1 MLQALDATTG
11 AAMPHS
17 GAALWLGLRTVR
29 NLRKGLLWAWLD
41 TRCQYRR
48 SKIGPIWE
56 TVNVLVMTLGI
67 AVVSSA
73 VIGGTV
79 PDLIGYIGLG
89 IIVWTAL
96 TSLINEGTTAFVR
109 NREYIL
115 TSNLSI
121 DFYVARM
128 SFRIFITF
136 CHHLLLYVLAVAIGL
151 ITLNWAALLAI
162 PGVVLLFVNGFW
174 IITLL
179 SLVCAR
185 YRDVQLI
192 VINLL
197 QLAFFVTP
205 VFWDYRHILSERK
218 YIVDYNVL
226 FYFLEMVRAPLLG
239 EVPSAQTYIVVVSV
253 TVVGYLLAYLAYRRM
268 RRDLAFYV

>member
-17 GAALWLGLRTVR
+17 GAALWLGLRTLR
-29 NLRKGLLWAWLD
+29 NLRKGLAWAWLD
-41 TRCQYRR
+41 TVCQYRR
-48 SKIGPIWE
+48 SKVGPLWE
-56 TVNVLVMTLGI
+56 TINVLVMTLGI

-79 PDLIGYIGLG
+79 TGLIGYIGLG
-89 IIVWTAL
+89 IIVWTAI
-96 TSLINEGTTAFVR
+96 TSLISEGTTVFVR
-109 NREYIL
+109 NRDHIL

-121 DFYVARM
+121 DFYVARL

-136 CHHLLLYVLAVAIGL
+136 CHHFLLYVIGVAIGL
-151 ITLNWAALLAI
+151 IALHWTALLAI

-174 IITLL
+174 TITLL

-185 YRDVQLI
+185 FRDVELI
-192 VINLL
+192 VRNLL

-205 VFWDYRHILSERK
+205 VFWDYRHILAERK
-218 YIVDYNVL
+218 YIVDYNIL
-226 FYFLEMVRAPLLG
+226 FYFLELVRAPLLG
-239 EVPSAQTYIVVVSV
+239 EVPPAHTYIVVLSV
-253 TVVGYLLAYLAYRRM
+253 TVIGYLMAYVVYRRM

>member
-11 AAMPHS
+11 AAMPHT
-17 GAALWLGLRTVR
+17 GAALWLGLRTLR
-29 NLRKGLLWAWLD
+29 NLRKGLVWAWLD
-41 TRCQYRR
+41 TVCQYRR
-48 SKIGPIWE
+48 SKIGPLWE

-79 PDLIGYIGLG
+79 TGLIGYIGLG
-89 IIVWTAL
+89 IIVWTAI
-96 TSLINEGTTAFVR
+96 TSLISEGTTVFVR
-109 NREYIL
+109 NRDHIL
-115 TSNLSI
+115 SSNLSI
-121 DFYVARM
+121 DFYVARL

-136 CHHLLLYVLAVAIGL
+136 CHHFLLYVIGVAIGL
-151 ITLNWAALLAI
+151 IALHWTALLAI

-174 IITLL
+174 TITLL

-185 YRDVQLI
+185 FRDVELI
-192 VINLL
+192 VRNLL

-205 VFWDYRHILSERK
+205 VFWDYRHILAERK
-218 YIVDYNVL
+218 YIVDYNIL
-226 FYFLEMVRAPLLG
+226 FYFLELVRAPLLG
-239 EVPSAQTYIVVVSV
+239 EVPPAHTYIVVLSV
-253 TVVGYLLAYLAYRRM
+253 TVIGYLMAYVVYRRM

>member
-1 MLQALDATTG
+1 MLQAFDATTG

-29 NLRKGLLWAWLD
+29 NLRKGLTWAWLD
-41 TRCQYRR
+41 TVCQYRR

-56 TVNVLVMTLGI
+56 TINVLVMTLGI

-79 PDLIGYIGLG
+79 TNLIGYVGLG
-89 IIVWTAL
+89 IIVWTAI
-96 TSLINEGTTAFVR
+96 TSLISEGTTAFVR
-109 NREYIL
+109 NRDAIL
-115 TSNLSI
+115 SSNLSI

-136 CHHLLLYVLAVAIGL
+136 CHHLILYFIGVAIGL
-151 ITLNWAALLAI
+151 IGLHWAALLAI
-162 PGVVLLFVNGFW
+162 PGIVLLFVNGFW
-174 IITLL
+174 TITLL

-185 YRDVQLI
+185 YRDVELI
-192 VINLL
+192 IRNLL

-205 VFWDYRHILSERK
+205 VFWDYRHIVSNRRF
-218 YIVDYNVL
+218 IVDYNIL
-226 FYFLEMVRAPLLG
+226 FYFLEIVRAPLLG
-239 EVPSAQTYIVVVSV
+239 EVPTAQTYIVVVSV
-253 TVVGYLLAYLAYRRM
+253 TVVGYAMAYLVYRRM